1 MFWGHT
7 HTLMQP
13 KFYKKRKKRKPHVAG
28 LQAWWSNAVVASSL
42 LETTGSVVILSEFES
57 SESRQC
63 TLKQVGYAVEWIK
76 SCPKGG
82 DDDGEPSTA
91 EIFFPPTVISAPSFP
106 LHLLSNSQK
115 VRTATVF
122 ISLLGA
128 GGVAGGLM
136 ADSDEFQWRKIHCL
150 LPYLWAQ
157 QATAIH
163 HQNSRL

>member
-1 MFWGHT
+1 MKT
-7 HTLMQP
+7 
-13 KFYKKRKKRKPHVAG
+13 KPHVAG

-42 LETTGSVVILSEFES
+42 LETTGWVLTLSESES
-57 SESRQC
+57 SDSQQC
-63 TLKQVGYAVEWIK
+63 TSKQVGHAVEWIK

-82 DDDGEPSTA
+82 DDDGGPLTA
-91 EIFFPPTVISAPSFP
+91 EILLPPTVISALSFP
-106 LHLLSNSQK
+106 LHLLSNSPK

-136 ADSDEFQWRKIHCL
+136 ADSDEFQRRKIHCL

-157 QATAIH
+157 QAAAFH
-163 HQNSRL
+163 HQNSQL